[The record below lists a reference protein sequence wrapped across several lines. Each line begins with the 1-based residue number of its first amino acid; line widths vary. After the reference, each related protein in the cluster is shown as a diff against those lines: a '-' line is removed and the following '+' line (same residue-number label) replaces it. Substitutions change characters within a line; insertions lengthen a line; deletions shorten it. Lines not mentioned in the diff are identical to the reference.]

1 MLYADS
7 CSVIRVRWSQDIRRS
22 VTRGDLVPCDANGA
36 PVTVTLAASPNELP
50 GGRIKIDRTKKGP
63 TS

>member
-7 CSVIRVRWSQDIRRS
+7 NSVIRVRWSQDIRRS
-22 VTRGDLVPCDANGA
+22 IGRGDLVACDMNGA
-36 PVTVTLAASPNELP
+36 PVTVMLAAAPNELP
-50 GGRIKIDRTKKGP
+50 GGRIKIDRAKKGP